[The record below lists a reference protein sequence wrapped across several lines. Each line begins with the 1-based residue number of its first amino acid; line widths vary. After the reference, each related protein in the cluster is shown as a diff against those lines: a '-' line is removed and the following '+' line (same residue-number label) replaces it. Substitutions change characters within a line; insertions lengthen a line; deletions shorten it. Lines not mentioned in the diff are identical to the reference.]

1 MAKSRKKSSRSKSSS
16 KQKTKSPAAQAPT
29 GAAPTNLQTAEMS
42 WLEQVTAAKA
52 TEGSRAELYIETSK
66 KISVSLK
73 KQLQDF
79 EMKSLEQDTS
89 TFRSFLREDKRI
101 FVKKL
106 ELKKKSGDLAESPM
120 AQARN
125 AMGGVFSSMSQ
136 ICLAELNIFLSDNK
150 ADVVKGI
157 LVGLDVAA
165 YRYNDRVSET
175 PNPWRPAV
183 TIKAKDRPVAKSVF
197 QQAVALGK
205 GVNLA
210 RHLVN
215 LPPNLLNPQTYTDSV
230 QKLFKG
236 SSSVKITVWD
246 EARLKKENMGLLLGV
261 GQASEH
267 PPCMVHLR
275 YRPKGS
281 ASKKPIALVGKGI
294 TFDSGGLDLKPP
306 QYMRWMKK
314 DMGGSAAVVGLLRW
328 AEQSGLKR
336 PLDVYLALAENAVSD
351 SSFCPGDVLTARNG
365 ATVEIHNTDAEGRL
379 ALADAL
385 DVAVNQTGKDA
396 PEKVID
402 VATLTGAIKAGL
414 GADVAGLFSNDDKLK
429 GQLFKA
435 AETTS
440 DYCWPMPLFR
450 PYWKSMKSTVS
461 DFLNCT
467 DGFGGA
473 ITAALFLEK
482 FTGDVPW
489 AHLDIYA
496 WTDGAK
502 GPLREKGG
510 SGQGVILLSEYL
522 S

>member
-1 MAKSRKKSSRSKSSS
+1 MAKSRKKVSRSKSSAL
-16 KQKTKSPAAQAPT
+16 KKNKTVPMNLSQA
-29 GAAPTNLQTAEMS
+29 EIS
-42 WLEQVTAAKA
+42 WLEQVTATRA
-52 TEGSRAELYIETSK
+52 TDKGARAELYIETSNK
-66 KISVSLK
+66 LSTALMKRLEA
-73 KQLQDF
+73 F
-79 EMKSLEQDTS
+79 ERQSLEQDTN
-89 TFRSFLREDKRI
+89 TFRSFVKSDRRI

-106 ELKKKSGDLAESPM
+106 KLKKKNGDLPEPLT

-125 AMGGVFSSMSQ
+125 AMGGVFSTLSQ
-136 ICLAELNIFLSDNK
+136 VCLSGLDIFISDNK
-150 ADVVKGI
+150 PEVVQGI

-165 YRYNDRVSET
+165 YRYNDRISNT
-175 PNPWRPAV
+175 PNPWKPAV
-183 TIKAKDRPVAKSVF
+183 TVKAKDRPVAKSVLT
-197 QQAVALGK
+197 QAVALGK

-215 LPPNLLNPQTYTDSV
+215 LPPNLLNPQTYADSV

-236 SSSVKITVWD
+236 SSSVKVTVWE

-275 YRPKGS
+275 YRPKGGS
-281 ASKKPIALVGKGI
+281 AKKPIAFVGKGI

-306 QYMRWMKK
+306 QFMRWMKK

-328 AEQSGLKR
+328 AEQTELKK

-365 ATVEIHNTDAEGRL
+365 LTVEIHNTDAEGRL
-379 ALADAL
+379 ALADVL
-385 DVAVNQTGKDA
+385 DVAINQAGKDA

-414 GADVAGLFSNDDKLK
+414 GADVAGLFSNNDKLK
-429 GQLFKA
+429 DQISKA
-435 AETTS
+435 ALTTG

-450 PYWKSMKSTVS
+450 PYWKGMKSTVS

-473 ITAALFLEK
+473 VTAALFLEK
-482 FTGDVPW
+482 FTADVPW
-489 AHLDIYA
+489 AHLDIFA
-496 WTDGAK
+496 WSDGAK
-502 GPLREKGG
+502 GSLREKGG
-510 SGQGVILLSEYL
+510 SGQGVLLLSEFL
-522 S
+522 SK